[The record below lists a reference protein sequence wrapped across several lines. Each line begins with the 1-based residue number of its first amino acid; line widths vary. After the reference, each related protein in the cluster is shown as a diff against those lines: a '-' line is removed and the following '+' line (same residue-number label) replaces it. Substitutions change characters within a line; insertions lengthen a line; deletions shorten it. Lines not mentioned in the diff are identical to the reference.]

1 MRPSKPVSEAQM
13 ATRETAAGSA
23 ADANRRLKAAHR
35 AMWAL
40 GDYHTFATSTVWEV
54 GPVLVDA
61 CRISRGHRVLDVA
74 AGTGN
79 VAIRAAMTGAAVV
92 ASDLTPENFE
102 AGRSAARAAGV
113 EVEWIE
119 GDAEALPF
127 EDDQFD
133 VVTSCFGA
141 MFAPDHQKVADEL
154 LRVCRAGGTIG
165 MVNFTPEGR
174 GGDFFRLLAPYAPPP
189 PPGAL
194 PPLLWGTEEHVRQLF
209 GQRIESLAITRREN
223 IERGESPRAY
233 LDLFKQTFGPMVAIC
248 ASLAVQPERK
258 AALDRDFLDFIG
270 RSSRGAPDGPV
281 QIAYEYLLVVAR
293 KRR

>member
-1 MRPSKPVSEAQM
+1 MT
-13 ATRETAAGSA
+13 TRQTLNTGAA
-23 ADANRRLKAAHR
+23 ANREIKAAQR

-40 GDYHTFATSTVWEV
+40 GDYHRFATSTVWEL

-61 CRISRGHRVLDVA
+61 CRISRGQRVLDVA

-79 VAIRAAMTGAAVV
+79 VAIRAAMTGAAVI

-102 AGRSAARAAGV
+102 AGRRAARAAGV

-127 EDDQFD
+127 EHDEFD

-141 MFAPDHQKVADEL
+141 MFAPDQQRVANEL

-165 MVNFTPEGR
+165 MINFTSEGR

-194 PPLLWGTEEHVRQLF
+194 PPVMWGNEEHVQKLF
-209 GQRIESLAITRREN
+209 GQRIESLEMTRREYV
-223 IERGESPRAY
+223 ERAASPRAY
-233 LDLFKQTFGPMVAIC
+233 LDLFKQTFGPMMAIC
-248 ASLAVQPERK
+248 TTLADQPERA
-258 AALDRDFLDFIG
+258 AALDRAFLEFVE
-270 RSSRGAPDGPV
+270 RSNRGKPEGPV
-281 QIAYEYLLVVAR
+281 EIPYEYLLVVAR